1 MRVYLTESSRD
12 LTLLGLVLLMIYL
25 LTANH
30 GPLGSSTRYY
40 EAAREMVEL
49 GDWVVPHLAYVPYV
63 EKPPLVYWL
72 GASARLLGDHPLL
85 INLPSL
91 LATLVMISAT
101 YLFGREWRNRQVGL
115 TAAGLLL
122 GATMTQVFSGVLLTD
137 PLLAAALSVGWLLW
151 WRWDQQG
158 RTRLAPLLGFY
169 VVVAIGWLAKGP
181 VALALP
187 AAAIGVYALLR
198 GGISGLGTTLWAMK
212 PWWGMALIVALNLPW
227 TLALWAR
234 DPRLVEFFYLRIN
247 LDAFLHGNY
256 NHPGPWWY
264 YGPILAGSLAPFT
277 VVALPLLVQALGQ
290 CLRTLRL
297 QRDGWQMSNTTDPT
311 RLFLVSVVLGTM
323 LFLSLSS
330 AKLGS
335 YLMPTMPAV
344 MVLLA
349 DLMNGWKKVPRWV
362 TVMVIAQAAILLL
375 AVLLAPLVVLAIHV
389 SLESGRPLVLAGM
402 TFAKEPEL
410 REIDWAF
417 TPLLLA
423 ALAAVGLAALASVVA
438 VMSGRVRLALG
449 ALACGTTCV
458 AVLILPNYH
467 RLLPNR
473 DATPLVTTM
482 ETLIQQELSAHAN
495 EPHTTTADASDV
507 TLLHESSIHD
517 YELLLAL
524 RRPIGM
530 WRNARETGLGFF
542 AQATSAATPLPGP
555 GQPIDHPYHVNGGNT
570 THPRLWSD
578 ARLIAAWNGPQRV
591 WLFAGASVMD
601 ELQALGLKPY
611 LIAKARRKAL
621 ISNRP

>member
-1 MRVYLTESSRD
+1 MRVQVTESGRD
-12 LTLLGLVLLMIYL
+12 LTLLGLALLMIYL

-198 GGISGLGTTLWAMK
+198 GGISGLGTTLWTMK

-277 VVALPLLVQALGQ
+277 VVALPLLMQALGQ

-375 AVLLAPLVVLAIHV
+375 AVLLAPLVVLAIHE
-389 SLESGRPLVLAGM
+389 SLEAGKPLVLAGL
-402 TFAKEPEL
+402 TFAEEPGL

-482 ETLIQQELSAHAN
+482 EALMQRERNTQAN
-495 EPHTTTADASDV
+495 EPLTTADASEV
-507 TLLHESSIHD
+507 ILLHESSIHD
-517 YELLLAL
+517 YELQLAL
-524 RRPIGM
+524 RRPVSI

-542 AQATSAATPLPGP
+542 AQATPAATPLPGP

-578 ARLIAAWNGPQRV
+578 ARLVAAWNGPQRV